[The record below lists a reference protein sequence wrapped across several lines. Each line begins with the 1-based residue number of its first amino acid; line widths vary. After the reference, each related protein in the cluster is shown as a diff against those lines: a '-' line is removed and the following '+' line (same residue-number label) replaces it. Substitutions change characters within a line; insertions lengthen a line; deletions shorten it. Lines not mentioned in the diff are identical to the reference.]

1 MRTKIMIDDD
11 LMAEA
16 LRLTAARTKRE
27 AGLGLRALIRM
38 DKQARLKKYRGKLS
52 WQGDLGEM
60 LKD

>member
-1 MRTKIMIDDD
+1 MRTNIMIDDD